1 MRKDFAGKIKLS
13 ALLILTILLLSPGF
27 IYSQIRVFER
37 ATDNIFSN
45 PDIYPQ
51 SPTRKIISLNGQW
64 DVSFNQAKSF
74 DKFIIPMA
82 FDFKGNV
89 VFKKNFTLDQETVN
103 NFSFILVA
111 EGIEYESEIRIN
123 NNFITKHSGGFTPV
137 YFPLTD
143 GILSAS
149 NEIVINADNELNFKT
164 TIPLSDQINYSKVYG
179 GITKDIYIIAVPK
192 LFVLGNHLKYK
203 VDNLLSLKI
212 SNIIDI
218 KSSELGSLG
227 DSANSGEFF
236 VQTFVNRRSDS
247 AVAGKSDRIPF
258 KIGNNNSLKL
268 NNEINISN
276 PVLWSPEN
284 PVLYVVKVV
293 ITNAKETVYDEFI
306 TETGFTN
313 LTAKDNRVF
322 SSGKPLQINGINYYE
337 DHPKYASALDY
348 YDVLKDMKNIKTMG
362 FNAVRV
368 PGRSANKY
376 IVSACNSLGLYVL
389 QEIPFNELSEYY
401 LESEKYV
408 RLSLNYITDI
418 IERDKNSPCIFAWGI
433 GNDFDVSATASLD
446 YVRTAATLTDSLDGR
461 FNYYTSRAF
470 NTDICSEEVDFV
482 GINFYDKDYN
492 KVIENTADIT
502 NRSKPVEN
510 RKNVNVFV
518 SYYGIKIENSN
529 SNGFSDPRS
538 QESQMKYL
546 SECFPKISKAMF
558 GNFIASY
565 ADFNSENPLNHP
577 LDANPNLNTSGLYTF
592 NREQKRSAEFAKRI
606 LNNEDLPRIQEGNFV
621 KELPYIFIVTGV
633 TIILILIYFVNRDKK
648 FRSNLLR
655 CLYKPTYFFSLVK
668 DQMIVSTGYN
678 ILLAFCISIGLGLYF
693 SSIIFYYVDNNS
705 FDMILAKIF
714 SDGHAKIVFSN
725 IANNK
730 FYLIT
735 SLTALNLLL
744 TFFTAFFLYFISF
757 YTKGKSYLK
766 IIYSICVWSTLPML
780 VFLFI
785 GTVLYKLSDTNPAY
799 INITM
804 WLFAILYFLYLNRLI
819 IGAKTLFDIRTGKVY
834 IYGTVIILLLFMI
847 IYSYFYFF
855 TGATET
861 IDLVKNLTV
870 TS

>member
-13 ALLILTILLLSPGF
+13 ALLILIILLYSPGI

-37 ATDNIFSN
+37 PTENVFSN

-64 DVSFNQAKSF
+64 DVSFNEAKSY

-82 FDFKGNV
+82 FDFEGKV
-89 VFKKNFTLDQETVN
+89 IFKKNFTMDQETLDK
-103 NFSFILVA
+103 FSFILVA

-137 YFPLTD
+137 FFPLTD
-143 GILSAS
+143 GIITSA
-149 NEIVINADNELNFKT
+149 NEIVINADNELNFKN

-192 LFVLGNHLKYK
+192 LFVLGNYIKYK
-203 VDNLLSLKI
+203 VDNLLTLKI

-218 KSSELGSLG
+218 KSSELEKLSDSL
-227 DSANSGEFF
+227 NSGDFF
-236 VQTFVNRRSDS
+236 VQTFIYRRSDS

-258 KIGNNNSLKL
+258 KIGNNNSLKI
-268 NNEINISN
+268 NNDINISN

-284 PVLYVVKVV
+284 PVLYTVKVV
-293 ITNAKETVYDEFI
+293 ITNAKETVFDEFI

-313 LTAKDNRVF
+313 LTTKDNQVF
-322 SSGKPLQINGINYYE
+322 MSGRPFLINGINYYE
-337 DHPKYASALDY
+337 DHPRYASALEY
-348 YDVLKDMKNIKTMG
+348 SEVFKDMKNIKTMG

-376 IVSACNSLGLYVL
+376 IISACNTLGLFVL

-401 LESEKYV
+401 LESDKYV

-433 GNDFDVSATASLD
+433 GNDFDVSTPLSLEYVKTATALI
-446 YVRTAATLTDSLDGR
+446 DSLNGR
-461 FNYYTSRAF
+461 FKYYTSRAF
-470 NTDICSEEVDFV
+470 NSDICSEEVDFT
-482 GINFYDKDYN
+482 GINFYGRSYEKIN
-492 KVIENTADIT
+492 KIAAEIT
-502 NRSKPVEN
+502 DRSKPVEN
-510 RKNVNVFV
+510 RKNRNLFV

-529 SNGFSDPRS
+529 SNGFSDPKS
-538 QESQMKYL
+538 QESQMKFL
-546 SECFPKISKAMF
+546 AECYPKISQSMF

-565 ADFNSENPLNHP
+565 ADYNSENPLNHP
-577 LDANPNLNTSGLYTF
+577 LDANPFLNTSGLYTF
-592 NREQKRSAEFAKRI
+592 NREQKRSAEFAKRM
-606 LNNEDLPRIQEGNFV
+606 LNKEDLPRIQEGNYV
-621 KELPYIFIVTGV
+621 KELPYIFIVTGL
-633 TIILILIYFVNRDKK
+633 TMILILIYFVNRDKK

-693 SSIIFYYVDNNS
+693 SSVIFYYVDNNS

-714 SDGHAKIVFSN
+714 SDGRAKIIFSD
-725 IANNK
+725 ISNNK
-730 FYLIT
+730 FYLIA
-735 SLTALNLLL
+735 SLTILNLLL
-744 TFFTAFFLYFISF
+744 TFITAFFLYFISF

-780 VFLFI
+780 IFLFI
-785 GTVLYKLSDTNPAY
+785 GTVLYKLSDSNPAY

-804 WLFAILYFLYLNRLI
+804 WLFVILYFLYLNRLI

-834 IYGTVIILLLFMI
+834 IYGTVIILLIFVI